1 MNPFRA
7 LLALLLVL
15 LLIPLSSGPAAAVE
29 LIVYSERKPPLI
41 EPILKAYTE
50 ATGVELRLLSDSAAV
65 LIERLAAEGEH
76 TRADLLLTVDA
87 GNLWQA
93 AERGLLSKLDSVV
106 LKERVPA
113 HLRDPE
119 GQWFGLTRRAR
130 TVVYNPEL
138 IQPEQLST
146 YAALGDPVLKGKLC
160 LRSSRKVYNQSL
172 VATLIDRLGAEQAE
186 VVVQGWVNNLAAPPF
201 ADDTLVIQAV
211 AAGQCGVGLV
221 NTYYYGRLLKEDP
234 ALKARLFWADQ
245 GAGGVHVNLS
255 GAGLTRHGKHPAE
268 AQALLE
274 WLSGPQ
280 AQALFATVDFEYPVL
295 AGTELAPEVQA
306 WGAFEEDHTP
316 LVVAGKRQREAVEL
330 MDRVGWR

>member
-1 MNPFRA
+1 MNLLRA
-7 LLALLLVL
+7 VLALLCCC
-15 LLIPLSSGPAAAVE
+15 GPAAAVE

-50 ATGVELRLLSDSAAV
+50 ATGVSVRVLSDSAAV

-93 AERGLLSKLDSVV
+93 TERGLLARLESAV
-106 LKERVPA
+106 LTERIPA
-113 HLRDPE
+113 HLRDPD
-119 GQWFGLTRRAR
+119 GHWFGLTRRAR
-130 TVVYNPEL
+130 TLVYNPDKV
-138 IQPEQLST
+138 QKEQLST
-146 YAALGDPVLKGKLC
+146 YAELANPPFKGLLC

-172 VATLIDRLGAEQAE
+172 IATLIDRLGAEQTE
-186 VVVQGWVNNLAAPPF
+186 LIVQGWVQNLAAPPF

-234 ALKARLFWADQ
+234 ALNARLFWADQ

-274 WLSGPQ
+274 WLSGPE
-280 AQALFATVDFEYPVL
+280 AQAMFATVDFEYPVL
-295 AGTELAPEVQA
+295 AGVALAPEVQA
-306 WGAFEEDHTP
+306 WGEFEEDHTS

-330 MDRVGWR
+330 MDRAGWR